1 MKAQSVTSDLL
12 DKILGEIDP
21 VEFRK
26 VENKMRMAA
35 KIGDAMK
42 EQEITLPM
50 LVSKLSGKK
59 FDRTKILELLAGCLN
74 PSLDLISEL
83 EIILKTKLI

>member
-1 MKAQSVTSDLL
+1 MKAQSITSDLL

-26 VENKMRMAA
+26 VENKMVMASR
-35 KIGDAMK
+35 ISNAMK

-50 LVSKLSGKK
+50 LVAELSGKK
-59 FDRTKILELLAGCLN
+59 FDKTKILDLLAGCLN

-83 EIILKTKLI
+83 EIILKTRLI